1 MLTQVL
7 VNVSLRPEAPD
18 QVSRVDASLDLLWLL
33 SLLADALTSRHLHV
47 RIAHPEDYIYVCR
60 TIPLPY
66 YIGINLP
73 SRYNS
78 LPIFKFKYIW

>member
-18 QVSRVDASLDLLWLL
+18 QVSGVHASLDLLWLL
-33 SLLADALTSRHLHV
+33 SLLADTLTSRHLHV
-47 RIAHPEDYIYVCR
+47 CIVHPGDYNYVSR

-66 YIGINLP
+66 
-73 SRYNS
+73 
-78 LPIFKFKYIW
+78 